1 MSSPSAG
8 EPVPEQRAPG
18 SALCPGLEAQFP
30 ARRPGHRVSEGQ
42 GTLGRQAPPQP
53 PSVHADYCSELL
65 LGCSMS
71 LRSPGTWIL
80 IKAKLIVHLRELLR
94 SFWRHSRKKL
104 ICLEHLTTV
113 SPKPTFPVLSPTT
126 FPQKAE
132 TSPSPFP
139 ALAHPSHLPQETWDV
154 SLGRGAGC
162 APRSRADRVSPPV
175 SGCAAARV
183 CTADVLAPRAELRS
197 SPRRGELFQVFPLKE
212 ARRLSPASRGWRGVG
227 GLDACQV

>member
-1 MSSPSAG
+1 M
-8 EPVPEQRAPG
+8 
-18 SALCPGLEAQFP
+18 
-30 ARRPGHRVSEGQ
+30 SEGQ

-80 IKAKLIVHLRELLR
+80 TKAKLIVHLRELLR

-139 ALAHPSHLPQETWDV
+139 ALAHPSHLPQEKSSQV
-154 SLGRGAGC
+154 QLYCHHPQEAFPIAPAGM
-162 APRSRADRVSPPV
+162 RLSHL
-175 SGCAAARV
+175 AARMGW
-183 CTADVLAPRAELRS
+183 
-197 SPRRGELFQVFPLKE
+197 SPSNLIQ
-212 ARRLSPASRGWRGVG
+212 
-227 GLDACQV
+227 QMN